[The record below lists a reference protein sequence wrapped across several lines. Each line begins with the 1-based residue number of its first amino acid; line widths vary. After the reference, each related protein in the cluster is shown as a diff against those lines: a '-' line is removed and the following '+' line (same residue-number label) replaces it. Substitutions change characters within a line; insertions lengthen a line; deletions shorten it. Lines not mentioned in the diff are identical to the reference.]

1 MSGLIAIVGRPNVGK
16 SALFNRIV
24 GRRIAIVH
32 DQPGVTRDRVMAEA
46 EWHGRPY
53 TLVDTGGIG
62 LLRREKAD
70 DVITAAALQ
79 QVDLA
84 IDAAD
89 VILFVVNV
97 QEGIVPLDQEVAK
110 KLRTIQKPVLLVVN
124 KADNY
129 QATAGAAEFSQLGF
143 QQIYPVTAIHGSGVE
158 DLMDEA
164 VAFLPQWS
172 AVSKPIETD
181 EADSQEANA
190 TLEEGEDGEVL
201 PPRRPDGPKRLA
213 IVGRP
218 NVGKSSIINR
228 VTGSDRVIVSAI
240 PGTTRDAVD
249 VPFEVVTEAGREQY
263 VLVDTAGVRKARR
276 IDDSIEYF
284 SVERTKGAIA
294 RCDIAVLVIDAM
306 NGITEQ
312 DKKIAD
318 VIVEQRR
325 ACIVVVNKWDL
336 VAEDVRKAREQEI
349 EVRSGKNRDRDDRQ
363 KRLTT
368 LSEFGQWVQE
378 RLFFLD
384 YAPVIFTSAKD
395 GFQLDRLL
403 EAVRYVSS
411 QLKQKVPTAILNRTL
426 NDAIERRQPV
436 SDMGHRLKFYY
447 ATQVRQAPPTFLLF
461 VNRDELFSS
470 PYMKYLSGE
479 MRKAF
484 GYEGC
489 PILLVPKPRPK
500 TIESVRRFRKQPFAH
515 KREGGERKLSP
526 LAERAV
532 ARKAARSE
540 NPVTGK
546 GVTRSSSRPGT
557 PPPSRNFKSAKPGM
571 PDTQGGNPKFAGSRG
586 PIPSRRTDK
595 APGGR
600 PLKSEGF
607 PKSGGWKT
615 EGRMPTG
622 SRRQAKGRNSNEGRN
637 TTEGRK
643 PAERK
648 TTGRNAADRKPTGR
662 GRSPRR

>member
-1 MSGLIAIVGRPNVGK
+1 MVSGMSGLIAIVGRPNVGK

-84 IDAAD
+84 IEAAD

-110 KLRTIQKPVLLVVN
+110 KLRTIQKPVIVVVN
-124 KADNY
+124 KADNH
-129 QATAGAAEFSQLGF
+129 QATAGAAEFSALGF
-143 QQIYPVTAIHGSGVE
+143 QRIYPVTAIHGSGIE
-158 DLMDEA
+158 DLMDTA
-164 VAFLPQWS
+164 VGFLPKWES
-172 AVSKPIETD
+172 DA
-181 EADSQEANA
+181 EAADAAESEMEGAEA
-190 TLEEGEDGEVL
+190 EGGEPL
-201 PPRRPDGPKRLA
+201 PPRRPAGPKRLA

-228 VTGSDRVIVSAI
+228 VTGSQRVIVSAI

-249 VPFEVVTEAGREQY
+249 VPFEVVTEAGRERY

-276 IDDSIEYF
+276 IDDTIEYF
-284 SVERTKGAIA
+284 SVERTKDAIA
-294 RCDIAVLVIDAM
+294 RCDIAVLVIDALG
-306 NGITEQ
+306 GITEQ

-336 VAEDVRKAREQEI
+336 VADDVRKAREEEI
-349 EVRSGKNRDRDDRQ
+349 KARESKNRDRDDRQ

-368 LSEFGQWVQE
+368 LAEFGQWVQD

-403 EAVRYVSS
+403 EAVRYVSG
-411 QLKQKVPTAILNRTL
+411 QLQQKVPTAILNRTL

-436 SDMGHRLKFYY
+436 SDQGHRLKFYY

-461 VNRDELFSS
+461 VNRDELFSA
-470 PYMKYLSGE
+470 PYMKYLTGE
-479 MRKAF
+479 MRTAF

-515 KREGGERKLSP
+515 KREGGERRLSP

-540 NPVTGK
+540 KPVAG
-546 GVTRSSSRPGT
+546 RFPARPASRPGT
-557 PPPSRNFKSAKPGM
+557 PTPTPTGKGA
-571 PDTQGGNPKFAGSRG
+571 
-586 PIPSRRTDK
+586 
-595 APGGR
+595 
-600 PLKSEGF
+600 
-607 PKSGGWKT
+607 KSGGYGMKA
-615 EGRMPTG
+615 GGAKAGGVKSGDPARAGGPAR
-622 SRRQAKGRNSNEGRN
+622 SRRSNKAAPGHPGGKARN
-637 TTEGRK
+637 
-643 PAERK
+643 
-648 TTGRNAADRKPTGR
+648 
-662 GRSPRR
+662 GRSRSR